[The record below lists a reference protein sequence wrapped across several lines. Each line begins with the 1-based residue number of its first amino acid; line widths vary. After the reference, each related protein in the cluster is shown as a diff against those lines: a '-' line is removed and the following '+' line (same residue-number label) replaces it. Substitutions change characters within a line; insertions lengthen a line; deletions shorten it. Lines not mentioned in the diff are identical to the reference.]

1 MTGGLALITG
11 ATGGLGPAVVA
22 AFVAR
27 GDRVIAVARD
37 HQQLTALE
45 GVHRPHVR
53 GEVADAT
60 RATEVEALWNRLDV
74 AGERPRWVVN
84 LVGGFLGGTVAQS
97 APEALAQMLDLN
109 LGSAWW
115 SCRAAAQRLQAADG
129 GAIVNIGSRTARGG
143 GSGSA
148 AYAVAKAGV
157 LRLTQV
163 LAEEMAG
170 TGVRVNAILPG
181 VIDTAANRATL
192 PARVMKGAV
201 APEAI
206 ARVILFLCSEEAAPI
221 TGAAIPV

>member
-1 MTGGLALITG
+1 VNGELALITG
-11 ATGGLGPAVVA
+11 ATGELGPDVVA
-22 AFVAR
+22 AFVTR

-37 HQQLTALE
+37 RQQLTVLE
-45 GVHRPHVR
+45 GAHPRHVR
-53 GEVADAT
+53 GEVADVT
-60 RATEVEALWNRLDV
+60 QPNEVEALWNRLDA
-74 AGERPRWVVN
+74 AGDKPQWVVN
-84 LVGGFLGGTVAQS
+84 LVGGFLGGTVLKT
-97 APEALAQMLDLN
+97 APEALARMLDLN

-115 SCRAAAQRLQAADG
+115 SCRAAAQRMQAAGG
-129 GAIVNIGSRTARGG
+129 GAIVNIGARAAVSG

-181 VIDTAANRATL
+181 VIDTPTNRATL
-192 PARVMKGAV
+192 PPRLMRGAV

-206 ARVILFLCSEEAAPI
+206 ARVILFLCSEAAAPI